1 MANELDEQDL
11 SLVNNEGQDVHV
23 INKRLPVTVGAGS
36 KVFEIFLWVAGII
49 PGIVF
54 LVMKRKAR
62 DELLALQQKLQHDAS
77 TIDNYQV
84 QRVVVLENTAR
95 LVEKS
100 VDLDKSVFLEIAKAR
115 SQKVDDDNRN
125 DLNAELDAIEHKINV
140 AVEAYPDL
148 KSHASIQEA
157 MQQNNY
163 LQANITAARE
173 LYNDSVLRWN
183 SEIQRWPTRRIVA
196 AKAGY
201 TTRIPFTASK
211 EIKEKSEKVFF

>member
-54 LVMKRKAR
+54 LVMKRRAR